1 MADENENDAEKTE
14 EPSQY
19 RIDEAR
25 KKGDVAQSK
34 ELSSVLILSG
44 SLLTLIIC
52 GMYIY
57 EVFTD
62 FIEYAYK
69 IDWRLAYEKEKFAE
83 IFRQT
88 AWSFVKCLA
97 PSFGA
102 SLCLGVFT
110 QFIQVGFLYSPE
122 ILTADI
128 TRLNP
133 VSGFGRLFSKKAIVE
148 ALKGIFKFTVVITIT
163 YSVIKDNVGSMLGF
177 LHADAAHS
185 LMYGKY
191 LMVKLGFS
199 ILLGL
204 GVIALM
210 DFAWEKWSY
219 RKKMMMTKQEAKEE
233 AKEKDG
239 NPEVKNKIRQIQRQ
253 MATKRMMNDVKKA
266 DVIVTNP
273 THISVALKYDGDGM
287 IAPAVVAKGA
297 DHLALR
303 IREIAKEND
312 IPVVE
317 NIMLARTLYKTV
329 KVGHGVP
336 RTLYKAV
343 AEILAFVYKLRKKQ
357 KALK

>member
-1 MADENENDAEKTE
+1 VADENDDEKTE

-19 RIDEAR
+19 KIDEAR

-34 ELSSVLILSG
+34 ELSSVLLLTG
-44 SLLTLIIC
+44 SLLTLIMC
-52 GMYIY
+52 AMFVYEQFTEYI
-57 EVFTD
+57 D
-62 FIEYAYK
+62 FVYRQDFK
-69 IDWRLAYEKEKFAE
+69 HVYEKEKFLE
-83 IFRQT
+83 VISHT
-88 AWSFVKCLA
+88 AWTLVKCVA

-102 SLCLGVFT
+102 SLCLGVLS

-122 ILTADI
+122 ILTVDI
-128 TRLNP
+128 ERLNP
-133 VSGFGRLFSKKAIVE
+133 MKGFGRIFSKKALVE
-148 ALKGIFKFTVVITIT
+148 AVKGIFKFAVVILIT
-163 YSVIKDNVGSMLGF
+163 YSVMRDNVGSFLGF
-177 LHADAAHS
+177 LHSDAGQS
-185 LMYGKY
+185 LMFGKY

-204 GVIALM
+204 GVIALA
-210 DFAWEKWSY
+210 DFGWEKWSY
-219 RKKMMMTKQEAKEE
+219 RQKMMMTKQEAKEE
-233 AKEKDG
+233 AKERDG

-253 MATKRMMNDVKKA
+253 MAQKRMMDDVKKA

-273 THISVALKYDGDGM
+273 THISVALKYDGEM
-287 IAPAVVAKGA
+287 MVAPSVTAKGA

-312 IPVVE
+312 IPIVE

-343 AEILAFVYKLRKKQ
+343 AEILAFTYKLKRKA